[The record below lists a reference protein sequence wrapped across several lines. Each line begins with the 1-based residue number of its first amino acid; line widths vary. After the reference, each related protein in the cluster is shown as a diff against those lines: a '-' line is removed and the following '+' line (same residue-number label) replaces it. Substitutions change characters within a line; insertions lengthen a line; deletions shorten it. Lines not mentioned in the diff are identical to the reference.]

1 MNLGTS
7 LQFGIR
13 YLAVLTSASLL
24 WEFAHMPFYTLWQT
38 GTAGHI
44 AFAAIHCTIGDALIG
59 MAALALA
66 VVFAGGAHWPHK
78 RRVRVAV
85 VMILLGLIY
94 TVFSEWLNVELR
106 QSWAYRDI
114 MPTVPPIGTGL
125 TPLLQ
130 WIVIPLVA
138 YRYSLGAV
146 RTNVRN
152 RPKTSVES

>member
-59 MAALALA
+59 MAALSLA
-66 VVFAGGAHWPHK
+66 VIFSGGNLWPC
-78 RRVRVAV
+78 RRRIRVAV
-85 VMILLGLIY
+85 VTVILGLAY
-94 TVFSEWLNVELR
+94 TLFSEWLNVELR
-106 QSWAYRDI
+106 QSWAYREI
-114 MPTVPPIGTGL
+114 MPTLPLTGTGL
-125 TPLLQ
+125 TPALQ
-130 WIVIPLVA
+130 WVVIPLVA
-138 YRYSLGAV
+138 YRYSLT
-146 RTNVRN
+146 RTR
-152 RPKTSVES
+152 RHLDTGQQQATEP